1 MTTIL
6 LGVGIVLGALVL
18 ILLATA
24 GFVRTIIDIIHWAIV
39 KMRWLLGIDKD

>member
-18 ILLATA
+18 LVLATC
-24 GFVRTIIDIIHWAIV
+24 GFVRTVFDIIHWAIC